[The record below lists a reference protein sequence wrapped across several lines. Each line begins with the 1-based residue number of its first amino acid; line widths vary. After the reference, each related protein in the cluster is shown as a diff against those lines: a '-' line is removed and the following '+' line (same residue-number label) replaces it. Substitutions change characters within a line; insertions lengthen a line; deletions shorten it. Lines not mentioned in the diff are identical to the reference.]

1 MDCVLIFFQRPVDRV
16 VPDKEGRQC
25 PNPSWAQS
33 LKMMTGDFLNNVL
46 DFNKDL
52 INEESIELAEPYQ
65 RMEDYNFEAAK
76 NVCGNV
82 AGLLSWTV
90 AMTKF
95 FSINKEVI

>member
-1 MDCVLIFFQRPVDRV
+1 
-16 VPDKEGRQC
+16 
-25 PNPSWAQS
+25 
-33 LKMMTGDFLNNVL
+33 MMTGDFLNNVL

-90 AMTKF
+90 NLQGGNLTDAMRLHSSSLLF
-95 FSINKEVI
+95 